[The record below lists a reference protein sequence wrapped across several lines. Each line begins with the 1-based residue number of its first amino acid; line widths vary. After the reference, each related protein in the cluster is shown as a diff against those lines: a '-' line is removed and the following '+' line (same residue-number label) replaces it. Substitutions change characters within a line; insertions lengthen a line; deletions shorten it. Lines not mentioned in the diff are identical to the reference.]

1 MVSQHLSE
9 VKELVKIKLTDSIGD
24 SNLIEESMLYSSLA
38 DSKMIRAG
46 LIFASAETNPNLDIS
61 SVITLATSIELMH
74 TYSLVH
80 DDLPCMD
87 DDDMRRNQPSNH
99 IKYGE
104 ANAVLTGDALQALA
118 YEILCNDINLSAQDK
133 IRAIKLLSQACG
145 KNGMVL
151 GQHLDIQNE
160 TNLKEISQE
169 DLDYIHQLK
178 TGKLIECSVL
188 FGQIN
193 NNLSKDQ
200 LKNFNNF
207 SSKLGLAFQIVDDIL
222 DVTESTEILG
232 KTNNS
237 DLKNNKHTYVSLV
250 GIEKAKKRA
259 GQLIESAIEDL
270 SMNNMQKTDKL
281 VSIANYL
288 IERRN

>member
-87 DDDMRRNQPSNH
+87 DDDIRRNQPSNH

-118 YEILCNDINLSAQDK
+118 YEILCNDINLSDQEK

-288 IERRN
+288 VERRN

>member
-9 VKELVKIKLTDSIGD
+9 VKELVKIKLADSIGD

-46 LIFASAETNPNLDIS
+46 LIFASAETNPNLNID

-118 YEILCNDINLSAQDK
+118 YEILCNDINLSDQDK

-145 KNGMVL
+145 KNGMIF

-160 TNLKEISQE
+160 TSLKESSQE
-169 DLDYIHQLK
+169 DLDHIHQLK

-193 NNLSKDQ
+193 NNLTKSQ
-200 LKNFNNF
+200 LENFYNF
-207 SSKLGLAFQIVDDIL
+207 SNKLGLAFQIVDDVL
-222 DVTESTEILG
+222 DVTESTENLG

-270 SMNNMQKTDKL
+270 SMNNIQKTDKL
-281 VSIANYL
+281 VSIASYL
-288 IERRN
+288 VERRN

>member
-38 DSKMIRAG
+38 HSKMIRAG

-207 SSKLGLAFQIVDDIL
+207 SSKLGLAFQIVDDVL

-270 SMNNMQKTDKL
+270 CMNNMQKTDKL

-288 IERRN
+288 VERRN

>member
-38 DSKMIRAG
+38 DSKMIRAW
-46 LIFASAETNPNLDIS
+46 LIFAAAETNPNLDIS

-169 DLDYIHQLK
+169 DLDYIHTLK

-207 SSKLGLAFQIVDDIL
+207 SSKLGLAFQIVDDVL

-288 IERRN
+288 VERRN

>member
-237 DLKNNKHTYVSLV
+237 DLKNNKHTYVSIV

-288 IERRN
+288 VERRN

>member
-207 SSKLGLAFQIVDDIL
+207 SSKLGLAFQIVDDVL
-222 DVTESTEILG
+222 DATESTEVLG

-288 IERRN
+288 VERRN

>member
-9 VKELVKIKLTDSIGD
+9 VKELVKIKLTDSIGE

-87 DDDMRRNQPSNH
+87 DDDVRRNQPSNH

-207 SSKLGLAFQIVDDIL
+207 SSKLGLAFQIVDDVL

-281 VSIANYL
+281 VSIASYL

>member
-259 GQLIESAIEDL
+259 GVLIESAIEDL
-270 SMNNMQKTDKL
+270 SMNNIQKTDKL
-281 VSIANYL
+281 VSIANFL
-288 IERRN
+288 VERRN

>member
-118 YEILCNDINLSAQDK
+118 YEILCNDINLSAQDI

-193 NNLSKDQ
+193 NNLSKDK

-237 DLKNNKHTYVSLV
+237 DLKNNKNTYVSLV

-270 SMNNMQKTDKL
+270 RMNNMQKTDKL
-281 VSIANYL
+281 VSIANFL
-288 IERRN
+288 VERRN

>member
-9 VKELVKIKLTDSIGD
+9 VKELVKIKLTDNIGD

-118 YEILCNDINLSAQDK
+118 YEILCNDVNLSAQDK

-207 SSKLGLAFQIVDDIL
+207 SSKLGLAFQIVDDVL

-237 DLKNNKHTYVSLV
+237 DLKNNKLTYVSLV

-288 IERRN
+288 VERRN

>member
-61 SVITLATSIELMH
+61 SVISLATSIELMH

-207 SSKLGLAFQIVDDIL
+207 SSKLGLAFQIVDDVL

-259 GQLIESAIEDL
+259 GHLIESAIEDL

-281 VSIANYL
+281 VGIANYL
-288 IERRN
+288 VERRN

>member
-9 VKELVKIKLTDSIGD
+9 VKELIKIKLTDSIGD

-87 DDDMRRNQPSNH
+87 DDDIRRNQPSNH

-160 TNLKEISQE
+160 TNLKEVSQE

-193 NNLSKDQ
+193 NNLTKNQ

-207 SSKLGLAFQIVDDIL
+207 SSKLGLAFQIVDDVL

-288 IERRN
+288 VKRRN

>member
-46 LIFASAETNPNLDIS
+46 LIFASAESNPNLDIS

-259 GQLIESAIEDL
+259 GELIESAIEDL
-270 SMNNMQKTDKL
+270 SMNNMQKTHKL

-288 IERRN
+288 VKRRN

>member
-99 IKYGE
+99 IIYGE

-207 SSKLGLAFQIVDDIL
+207 SSKLGLAFQIVDDVL

-281 VSIANYL
+281 VSIASYL

>member
-87 DDDMRRNQPSNH
+87 DDDIRRNQPSNH

-259 GQLIESAIEDL
+259 DQLVESAIEDL

-288 IERRN
+288 VERRN

>member
-207 SSKLGLAFQIVDDIL
+207 SSKLGLAFQIVDDVL

-259 GQLIESAIEDL
+259 DQLIESAIEDL
-270 SMNNMQKTDKL
+270 SINNMQKTDKL
-281 VSIANYL
+281 VSIANFL
-288 IERRN
+288 VERRN

>member
-281 VSIANYL
+281 VSIANFL
-288 IERRN
+288 VERRN

>member
-24 SNLIEESMLYSSLA
+24 SNLIEESMLYSSHA

-46 LIFASAETNPNLDIS
+46 LIFASAETNPNLNIS

-169 DLDYIHQLK
+169 DLEYIHQLK

-270 SMNNMQKTDKL
+270 GMNNMQKTDKL
-281 VSIANYL
+281 VSIASYL

>member
-270 SMNNMQKTDKL
+270 RMNNMQKTDKL
-281 VSIANYL
+281 VSIASYL

>member
-270 SMNNMQKTDKL
+270 GMNNMQKTDKL
-281 VSIANYL
+281 VSIASYL

>member
-99 IKYGE
+99 IKYDE

-169 DLDYIHQLK
+169 ELDYIHQLK

-222 DVTESTEILG
+222 DVTESTENLG

-237 DLKNNKHTYVSLV
+237 DIKNNKHTYVSLV
-250 GIEKAKKRA
+250 GIKKAKKRA

-270 SMNNMQKTDKL
+270 SMNNIQKTDKL
-281 VSIANYL
+281 VSIANFL
-288 IERRN
+288 VERRN

>member
-38 DSKMIRAG
+38 NSKMIRAG

-118 YEILCNDINLSAQDK
+118 YEILCNDISLSAQDK

-270 SMNNMQKTDKL
+270 RMNNMQKTDKL
-281 VSIANYL
+281 VSIASYL

>member
-222 DVTESTEILG
+222 DVTESTDILG

-281 VSIANYL
+281 VSIASYL

>member
-87 DDDMRRNQPSNH
+87 DDDIRRNQPSNH

-281 VSIANYL
+281 VSIASYL

>member
-87 DDDMRRNQPSNH
+87 DDDIRRNQPSNH

-259 GQLIESAIEDL
+259 DQLIESAIKDL

-288 IERRN
+288 VERRN

>member
-207 SSKLGLAFQIVDDIL
+207 SSKLGLAFQIVDDVL

-232 KTNNS
+232 KTINS

-281 VSIANYL
+281 VSIASYL

>member
-133 IRAIKLLSQACG
+133 IGAIKLLSQACG

-281 VSIANYL
+281 VSIANFL
-288 IERRN
+288 VERRN

>member
-87 DDDMRRNQPSNH
+87 DDDIRRNQPSNH

-133 IRAIKLLSQACG
+133 IGAIKHLSHACG

-207 SSKLGLAFQIVDDIL
+207 SSKLGLAFQIVDDVL

-259 GQLIESAIEDL
+259 DHLIESAIEDL

-288 IERRN
+288 VERRN

>member
-288 IERRN
+288 VKRRN

>member
-145 KNGMVL
+145 KNGMVF

-288 IERRN
+288 VERRN

>member
-169 DLDYIHQLK
+169 DLDCIHQLK

-207 SSKLGLAFQIVDDIL
+207 SSKLGLAFQIVDDVL

-288 IERRN
+288 VERRN